1 MELLGVQ
8 SNWLQFDSCLATCSC
23 ATTQKLC
30 CLIFIHFN
38 SAGKAIGKFGCV
50 VLRTDITFGGQIPI
64 LGTYRSLQRLLK
76 EQEKSKEKERN
87 SMAFGDAQYR
97 I

>member
-1 MELLGVQ
+1 M
-8 SNWLQFDSCLATCSC
+8 
-23 ATTQKLC
+23 
-30 CLIFIHFN
+30 IFIHFN

-50 VLRTDITFGGQIPI
+50 ALRTDITFGGQIPI

-76 EQEKSKEKERN
+76 EQEKSKKKERN
-87 SMAFGDAQYR
+87 SMAFGDAQNR